1 MLLVFFLEIF
11 NLPKNLNTTTNDIIF
26 EGTVRFFVDS
36 YIFMLENIINFLKPR
51 ISYLKL
57 IQQTMVVMLI
67 KKVTKNY
74 A

>member
-1 MLLVFFLEIF
+1 MTLFLKE
-11 NLPKNLNTTTNDIIF
+11 LCA
-26 EGTVRFFVDS
+26 FFVDS